1 VQSVRFVGNI
11 GFGMLSDPTRGH
23 IQNDVLIYG
32 FSLARGFAE
41 GAEIVSEINGMA
53 GTMRGT
59 PPPGTE
65 NRSRMTFGLRYTRR
79 TVRLDGGLTT
89 GFTSRDPRVGLTAG
103 LTWVFE
109 SFLSP

>member
-1 VQSVRFVGNI
+1 MDDRTYEHLMVEP
-11 GFGMLSDPTRGH
+11 M
-23 IQNDVLIYG
+23 
-32 FSLARGFAE
+32 A
-41 GAEIVSEINGMA
+41 GALGCEVSGVELDKPIRPEIVSEINGMA